1 MPHEI
6 SNNVVFVMN
15 STAVMARGTR
25 VQLTKVGGSEVLP
38 QIGCGQK
45 KNPFLMLTG
54 GLPDTGTK
62 LMFSYSG
69 CTLEPVNHGLAVIE

>member
-6 SNNVVFVMN
+6 SNNVVLVMN
-15 STAVMARGTR
+15 STAVMTRGTG
-25 VQLTKVGGSEVLP
+25 VQFKKVEGSEVLP
-38 QIGCGQK
+38 QIGCGHK

-54 GLPDTGTK
+54 GLSETGRK

-69 CTLEPVNHGLAVIE
+69 CTLEPVSHGLAVIE